1 MSSLLYIPTLQL
13 TLPPRAVHAMQE
25 CARDYLIITPI
36 LGVYCLGLVLLALYL
51 MVRMG
56 HLRRQF
62 SEYKNVRRV
71 AVAIILAPVLLVTID
86 GATGPEHGA
95 LRRRMVVILSVFITG
110 ILFWTPVYQS
120 VWAFIIKDE
129 VSAIDRSALQR
140 DSRSAGTDS
149 PIQHVRLI
157 YS

>member
-1 MSSLLYIPTLQL
+1 
-13 TLPPRAVHAMQE
+13 MQE

-51 MVRMG
+51 VVRMG

-95 LRRRMVVILSVFITG
+95 LRRRMVVMLSIFITG
-110 ILFWTPVYQS
+110 ILFWIPVYQS

-129 VSAIDRSALQR
+129 VSVIHRGALQR
-140 DSRSAGTDS
+140 SGRSAGTGS
-149 PIQHVRLI
+149 AIQHLAFYIVRTKFKSDVVYTWYI
-157 YS
+157 IRI